1 MVVQKHPEKAAPG
14 EGIRSKSTF
23 QHFRRRFGGIG
34 PPIRTVAIRR
44 LLNQLVGSGRN
55 REILTGETPC
65 AIISRATTRHEQ
77 RHRTTVVDLHRA
89 PKLAAPTVLVVG
101 EVVALSSSAA
111 ILHKE
116 VLPSPSQ
123 DNEDLLPLALFQNA
137 SLAGPALKGR

>member
-1 MVVQKHPEKAAPG
+1 
-14 EGIRSKSTF
+14 
-23 QHFRRRFGGIG
+23 
-34 PPIRTVAIRR
+34 
-44 LLNQLVGSGRN
+44 
-55 REILTGETPC
+55 
-65 AIISRATTRHEQ
+65 
-77 RHRTTVVDLHRA
+77 
-89 PKLAAPTVLVVG
+89 LVVG